1 VELAIQPVER
11 GANVILLSEAIIVLA
26 VTKAGSAKI
35 ESKDWKPEAVQ
46 RFHGVEHNFVVQCA
60 PEHGVR
66 MADECR
72 MGCVFSAHVENGF
85 ETPSGAVEEKRS
97 DGASG
102 GSHWE

>member
-1 VELAIQPVER
+1 MVYPVEC
-11 GANVILLSEAIIVLA
+11 GTHVILLSEAVVVFA
-26 VTKAGSAKI
+26 VTEARPAKI
-35 ESKDWKPEAVQ
+35 KTKDGKSETVQ
-46 RFHGVEHNFVVQCA
+46 RLHGVEHNLVVQRA

-72 MGCVFSAHVENGF
+72 MGCVFSAKVENGF
-85 ETPSGAVEEKRS
+85 ETAGGTVEEKGS